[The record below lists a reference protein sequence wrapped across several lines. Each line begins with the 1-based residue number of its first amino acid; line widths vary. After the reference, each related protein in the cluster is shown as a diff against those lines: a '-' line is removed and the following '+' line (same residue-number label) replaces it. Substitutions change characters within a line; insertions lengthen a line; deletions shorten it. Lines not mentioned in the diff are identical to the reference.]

1 MFIIT
6 SDILFC
12 VRNFIMN
19 GQLLPK
25 KKRKRKRHTLRFLL
39 NTGTYSSVYNSL
51 VHWPSVRNFN
61 SVVPRL
67 PNVGYEVMNFLRN
80 PLLASVTQLN
90 SLDFHLSKELFIK
103 KNAYMYSGEFCL
115 NPILITD
122 LITQQHFHLPKTDV
136 NFMEKKKGNNKL
148 IIPTFIIAFL

>member
-1 MFIIT
+1 MFIII

-12 VRNFIMN
+12 VRNYITN

-25 KKRKRKRHTLRFLL
+25 KKKKKRHTLRFLL
-39 NTGTYSSVYNSL
+39 NTGTYSSVYNNL
-51 VHWPSVRNFN
+51 VHWPSVRNLNF
-61 SVVPRL
+61 VVPWL

-122 LITQQHFHLPKTDV
+122 LIIQQHFHLPKTDV